1 MKRMKVFFK
10 GFKAFIQKGNVV
22 DLAIA
27 FILGLA
33 FKGIVSSLV
42 NDIIMPL
49 FSSIA
54 GQSDFTNLV
63 WVLNGAEIRYGTF
76 IQAIVDFLVVAFAI
90 YAVVTL
96 VIRRKAF
103 KNQVAQEGQP
113 KEPQKVV
120 IPEDI
125 KLLTEIRDELS
136 RINKNS

>member
-1 MKRMKVFFK
+1 MKRVKVFFK

-33 FKGIVSSLV
+33 FKEIISSLV
-42 NDIIMPL
+42 NDMIMPL

-54 GQSDFTNLV
+54 GESDFTNLV
-63 WVLNGAEIRYGTF
+63 WVLNGAEIRYGAF
-76 IQAIVDFLVVAFAI
+76 IQAIVNFLIIAFAI

-96 VIRRKAF
+96 VIRRRAF
-103 KNQVAQEGQP
+103 KEKVLKEGQP
-113 KEPQKVV
+113 VEVKEPV

-125 KLLTEIRDELS
+125 KLLKEIRDELS
-136 RINKNS
+136 QLNKNK